1 MIEAELPDGTILEF
15 PDGTT
20 PEVMRAAVQR
30 MQKPKDAPTFGS
42 MMKDELL
49 RPVRAVR
56 DLAAGAVRGAGSIGA
71 TLLAPKDALEAGI
84 ARSMGA
90 DMPAPERRNAMSDAL
105 RNMGADPDSMAFGAG
120 KLGAEIAGTA
130 GIGGALASGAQG
142 MGAAPS
148 IVNAL
153 RSGGMVTGGRGP
165 ADLAL
170 RVGAG
175 AAVGGASAGM
185 VDPSQAGTGALIGWS
200 IPGGVA
206 AAGKAGQMLRSSL
219 RPGQATQDVA
229 AKAQQYGI
237 PLGAGDVIENRGVQ
251 AVRSILRDA
260 PLTGSMASG
269 ARDVQ
274 QEAFNRA
281 VGGTFGAPEKKLTLQ
296 VLDQAKQRMGSEF
309 DRIWNNNSVQVD
321 AQLMQRLQQLDTV
334 ANKLPRNEGASLSAE
349 IQDLMSR
356 MNPGASGAPEIP
368 GDVANKFQQYLR
380 RRAESSSGLRNE
392 LGDLRQALISNF
404 NRSVSPADA
413 AALTMNR
420 AQYKAFKTVEP
431 VLRSAELA
439 VAGRAA
445 GDVPAA
451 LLPNVV
457 NKSYSNLN
465 APLADLAQ
473 VGSRFLVD
481 RTSQTGGSARAAL
494 QNTAIGA
501 ALMGTG
507 GLPGVAAG
515 AVGGAALQKA
525 LQSPAGAQMLLGNMP
540 AVNPA
545 LLELLRSGARAAP
558 VVSAQ

>member
-20 PEVMRAAVQR
+20 PDVMRAAVQR
-30 MQKPKDAPTFGS
+30 MQKPQGATFGS

-71 TLLAPKDALEAGI
+71 TLLAPRDAAESFI
-84 ARSMGA
+84 ARQMGA
-90 DMPAPERRNAMSDAL
+90 PELQAPERRNAMSDAL
-105 RNMGADPDSMAFGAG
+105 RSMGADPDSMAFGAG
-120 KLGAEIAGTA
+120 KIGAEIAGTA
-130 GIGGALASGAQG
+130 GVGGALAGGAQG
-142 MGAAPS
+142 MGAAPAV
-148 IVNAL
+148 VNAL
-153 RSGGMVTGGRGP
+153 RTGGMTTGGSGA

-170 RVGAG
+170 RAGAG

-185 VDPSQAGTGALIGWS
+185 VDPSQAGTGATIGAA

-206 AAGKAGQMLRSSL
+206 AAGKAGQMLRGAL
-219 RPGQATQDVA
+219 QPGQATQDIA

-269 ARDVQ
+269 AREGQ

-321 AQLMQRLQQLDTV
+321 AQLLRKLQQLDSV

-349 IQDLMSR
+349 IQDLMAR

-380 RRAESSSGLRNE
+380 RRAESSVGLRNE
-392 LGDLRQALISNF
+392 LGDLRQALIGNF

-420 AQYKAFKTVEP
+420 TQYKAFKTVEP
-431 VLRSAELA
+431 ILRSSELA
-439 VAGRAA
+439 VAGRTA
-445 GDVPAA
+445 GDVPPA
-451 LLPNVV
+451 LLPNAV

-481 RTSQTGGSARAAL
+481 RTPQTGGSARAAL

-515 AVGGAALQKA
+515 AAGGAALQKA
-525 LQSPAGAQMLLGNMP
+525 LQSPAGAQMLLGGMP

-545 LLELLRSGARAAP
+545 LIQLLRSGAIAAP